1 MRKPFLNVTFYVL
14 LWAVKSSSGECS
26 HRDLWEADNVQLS
39 ASPALFHVLWRQLR
53 YFMAASSALKRD
65 IGKLRMGLQVISV
78 LVENRRIGGR
88 GRRGRNWILLH
99 A

>member
-1 MRKPFLNVTFYVL
+1 MCDGCL
-14 LWAVKSSSGECS
+14 
-26 HRDLWEADNVQLS
+26 
-39 ASPALFHVLWRQLR
+39 LR

-65 IGKLRMGLQVISV
+65 IGKLLMSLQVITV
-78 LVENRRIGGR
+78 FVEDRRRIGGR

>member
-1 MRKPFLNVTFYVL
+1 MSSCPL
-14 LWAVKSSSGECS
+14 LP
-26 HRDLWEADNVQLS
+26 LS
-39 ASPALFHVLWRQLR
+39 FMCYGARLLR

-65 IGKLRMGLQVISV
+65 IGKLGMGLQVISV

>member
-1 MRKPFLNVTFYVL
+1 MSSCPL
-14 LWAVKSSSGECS
+14 LP
-26 HRDLWEADNVQLS
+26 LS
-39 ASPALFHVLWRQLR
+39 FMCNGCLLR

-65 IGKLRMGLQVISV
+65 IGKLGMGLQVISV